1 MITELER
8 EQVSLDTLTTLVN
21 DIYRQEKDFIT
32 ASEVI
37 DFIELNKKVYMQ
49 VVDTGIAIDNKKVN
63 KNG

>member
-8 EQVSLDTLTTLVN
+8 EQVALDALTTLVN

-37 DFIELNKKVYMQ
+37 DFIELTKRIYISTIEAGNKLANQKAVR
-49 VVDTGIAIDNKKVN
+49 
-63 KNG
+63 NG

>member
-37 DFIELNKKVYMQ
+37 DFIELNKKVYIS
-49 VVDTGIAIDNKKVN
+49 VIETGKKLTN
-63 KNG
+63 QKAGRS